1 MTLASFI
8 KEIGME
14 VGKSI
19 NRLSNHIRSRS
30 NLIQKRIG
38 ITGVQGN
45 ILYYILMESQIRTI
59 YQRDIEKE
67 FSLKAPTVTEILKI
81 LEQKELIRREVDK
94 EDTRRKKIIF
104 SDKASKIKD
113 EIEKEIKESE
123 DILLK
128 GVTESERK
136 EFLRIAGK
144 MLENIYGQQD

>member
-1 MTLASFI
+1 
-8 KEIGME
+8 ME